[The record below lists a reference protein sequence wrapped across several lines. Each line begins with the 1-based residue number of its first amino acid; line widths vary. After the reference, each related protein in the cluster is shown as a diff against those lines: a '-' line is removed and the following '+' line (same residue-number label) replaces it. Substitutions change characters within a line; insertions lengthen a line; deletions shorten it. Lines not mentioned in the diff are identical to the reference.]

1 MKSIDISILSQ
12 KPCLDVKAQL
22 TIQPLAPLSMVS
34 ELPGSYYKSLKYPS
48 KKMVCGLFENIL
60 GWHFDNDTRSKIIG
74 DLKKTRKKQ
83 KIDIDYKD
91 FTQGSTY
98 IPLLME
104 YFEMPSVPSIE
115 DFRGLCTYDDY
126 WSKAYRRADS
136 YQHINGLRYMN
147 ADTIGRYT
155 RAFEEIDDDENL
167 KSNEKNQ
174 RKTSWFKR
182 HIGEFAQYYS
192 SPAKKEF
199 VHLNGRLVYDIAI
212 DPCLYSLLFTACRQ
226 VNVGYLGNNEGWVD
240 ISICEL

>member
-1 MKSIDISILSQ
+1 MKSIDITILSQ
-12 KPCLDVKAQL
+12 KPCLDVKARL

-60 GWHFDNDTRSKIIG
+60 GWHFDNDTRARIIN

-83 KIDIDYKD
+83 KITIDYKD

-115 DFRGLCTYDDY
+115 EFKALCTYDDY

-136 YQHINGLRYMN
+136 HLHINGLRYMN
-147 ADTIGRYT
+147 ADTISQYT
-155 RAFEEIDDDENL
+155 KAYEEIDGDEEL

-174 RKTSWFKR
+174 RKTSWFKK

-199 VHLNGRLVYDIAI
+199 VHLDGRFVYDIII
-212 DPCLYSLLFTACRQ
+212 DPCLYSLLFAICRQ
-226 VNVGYLGNNEGWVD
+226 VNIGYLGNNEGWVD